1 MTLHRPALHL
11 AAILQQAAFPFVSV
25 LDGGYPELI
34 SYLVSSGDAL
44 EPLVINYDHSRYQ
57 AFMKI
62 YGIPLK
68 DKGKIIEKN
77 ETTKNNKKVNNEQS
91 VLNIALSVASRLK
104 HRNMES
110 ILRDK
115 VSQKS

>member
-1 MTLHRPALHL
+1 M
-11 AAILQQAAFPFVSV
+11 SV

-34 SYLVSSGDAL
+34 SYLLSSGDTL
-44 EPLVINYDHSRYQ
+44 EPLIINYDHSRYQ

-62 YGIPLK
+62 YGIPQK
-68 DKGKIIEKN
+68 DKGRAIETSKTV
-77 ETTKNNKKVNNEQS
+77 ESKKKVSSEQS
-91 VLNIALSVASRLK
+91 ILNIALSVASRLK

-115 VSQKS
+115 VSQNS